1 MKAILVLDMPKSC
14 TDCPY
19 LGFEKDTKKPAC
31 VICEGRFKKDEDIEN
46 ERSIIC
52 PLRPMPK
59 KEEKPSKGEDD
70 YNDFCIGYTRG
81 WNECLDEITG
91 ETE

>member
-19 LGFEKDTKKPAC
+19 LGFETDTTKPAC

-52 PLRPMPK
+52 PL
-59 KEEKPSKGEDD
+59 KPLPRRISFSKYGDPYD
-70 YNDFCIGYTRG
+70 SGFYTG
-81 WNECLDEITG
+81 WNTCLDEITG
-91 ETE
+91 EAE

>member
-19 LGFEKDTKKPAC
+19 LGFEKDTKNPAC

-52 PLRPMPK
+52 PLKPLPD
-59 KEEKPSKGEDD
+59 KENPDRLEKGTYFKAYD
-70 YNDFCIGYTRG
+70 TG
-81 WNECLDEITG
+81 WNDCLKEIEG
-91 ETE
+91 